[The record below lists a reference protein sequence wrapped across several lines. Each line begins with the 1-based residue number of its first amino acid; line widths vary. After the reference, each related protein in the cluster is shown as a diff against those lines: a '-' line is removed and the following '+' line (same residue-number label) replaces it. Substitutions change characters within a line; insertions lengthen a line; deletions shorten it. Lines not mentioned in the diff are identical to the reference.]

1 MSSNII
7 ASIQPAKTRSSK
19 LPTTH
24 GSSIFKPSL
33 QRKKGKRRKR
43 LTNASQRGKSKEQER
58 SIPRPNLTVNLPQL
72 SLPTFN
78 GEPRQWRQFW
88 SSFNAAVHS
97 QTIPEI
103 QKLNYLFSC
112 LRGNALQ
119 VVSGYEIA
127 PENYEVIRRLLKNK
141 YGDPSTIT
149 TILYNELQAIK
160 RNEKEWMTTIE
171 NIEDFLSDIV
181 HVTQQVKNSQNP
193 STFMD
198 TKLTIDK
205 LGQKPR
211 YNPRGTS
218 ALSMVRSNS
227 KPLSFAVRNNQHS
240 SQLTVSKRRPCI
252 FCNRDHWDSECDV
265 YPTAN
270 GRRNRLKL
278 LKKCLICFKDSHNGE
293 RCKIKKQCFYCKALH
308 NSALCDSRSTASSN
322 SLVHSEVKD
331 YHENLQIPPKMD
343 YSASLYNSTNTTR
356 TNTTKETLLLCKEVK
371 VFNPTQPQRQKKA
384 LALFNIS
391 SQLSFISQKLSQQ
404 LKLTE
409 SDKQIMKITPFGM
422 RNPTLCP
429 TASTQMNVQRMEND
443 VIRLHVNVVEHLTN
457 ELKVVDTPREIQFQ
471 ELTNH
476 WKKPDILIGADHFFK
491 FIKLQNVQ
499 ELSSGQYVG
508 AVKGWPH
515 DCRKWRCKLESIG
528 IQESPNDNDD
538 EETLKHFQRTLTKL
552 DGRYHVCWPW
562 RDCKQNLSDNYGLCM
577 GRLKNI
583 LKKLQL
589 KSLLQV
595 YHNTIIEQ
603 LQAGMIEEVPHNDEV
618 GVIHYLPH
626 HEVWDPNKN
635 TTKLRIVYDASAH
648 KKGYKSLNEVLHRG
662 PVMLPDLVGVLLR
675 FRMMK
680 LVIIADIEKAF
691 LQIGLHPE
699 EIVQD
704 FYGSRT

>member
-1 MSSNII
+1 MSSSII
-7 ASIQPAKTRSSK
+7 ASIQPAKTRAQVYSN
-19 LPTTH
+19 H
-24 GSSIFKPSL
+24 HCGE
-33 QRKKGKRRKR
+33 KKGREEKAYECVTEGEHGLFRIMHEGKEALIT
-43 LTNASQRGKSKEQER
+43 LTRYKDDAEQKLEQLFKGKSKEQER

-112 LRGNALQ
+112 LRGNASQ

-171 NIEDFLSDIV
+171 NIERVLRQLEAIGENLEHSSIETTIESKLPSWVLNKIYTQKKVEVPWSISKLRDFLSDIV

-218 ALSMVRSNS
+218 ALSMLRSNS
-227 KPLSFAVRNNQHS
+227 KPLSFAVRNQHS
-240 SQLTVSKRRPCI
+240 SQLT
-252 FCNRDHWDSECDV
+252 
-265 YPTAN
+265 
-270 GRRNRLKL
+270 
-278 LKKCLICFKDSHNGE
+278 
-293 RCKIKKQCFYCKALH
+293 
-308 NSALCDSRSTASSN
+308 
-322 SLVHSEVKD
+322 D

-384 LALFNIS
+384 LALFDIG

-404 LKLTE
+404 LKLAE

-429 TASTQMNVQRMEND
+429 TASTQLNVQTMEND

-491 FIKLQNVQ
+491 FIKLQNVP
-499 ELSSGQYVG
+499 ELSSGHMLVQSKVG
-508 AVKGWPH
+508 PMIAGSG
-515 DCRKWRCKLESIG
+515 DTTRKK
-528 IQESPNDNDD
+528 
-538 EETLKHFQRTLTKL
+538 
-552 DGRYHVCWPW
+552 RYI
-562 RDCKQNLSDNYGLCM
+562 
-577 GRLKNI
+577 NI
-583 LKKLQL
+583 TEPKKSSGKRQ
-589 KSLLQV
+589 
-595 YHNTIIEQ
+595 
-603 LQAGMIEEVPHNDEV
+603 
-618 GVIHYLPH
+618 
-626 HEVWDPNKN
+626 
-635 TTKLRIVYDASAH
+635 
-648 KKGYKSLNEVLHRG
+648 
-662 PVMLPDLVGVLLR
+662 
-675 FRMMK
+675 
-680 LVIIADIEKAF
+680 
-691 LQIGLHPE
+691 
-699 EIVQD
+699 
-704 FYGSRT
+704 